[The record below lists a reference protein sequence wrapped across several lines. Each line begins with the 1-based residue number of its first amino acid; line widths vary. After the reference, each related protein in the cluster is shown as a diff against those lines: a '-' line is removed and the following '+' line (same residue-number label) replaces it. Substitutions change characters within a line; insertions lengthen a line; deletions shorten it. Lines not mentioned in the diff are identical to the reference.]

1 MSGPK
6 INNVFPGMTP
16 TLLSASKANQLI
28 DAINSLQN
36 IKIEYGPN
44 FKAKYGANGVI
55 LTIPYP
61 DGSGGLGSEELE
73 MYVCINGEAVK
84 RTFVLA

>member
-1 MSGPK
+1 
-6 INNVFPGMTP
+6 MTP

-44 FKAKYGANGVI
+44 FKAKYGSNGVI

-61 DGSGGLGSEELE
+61 QITGGIGGEEEFE
-73 MYVCINGEAVK
+73 MFVCVNGEAVK
-84 RTFVLA
+84 KTFIVA